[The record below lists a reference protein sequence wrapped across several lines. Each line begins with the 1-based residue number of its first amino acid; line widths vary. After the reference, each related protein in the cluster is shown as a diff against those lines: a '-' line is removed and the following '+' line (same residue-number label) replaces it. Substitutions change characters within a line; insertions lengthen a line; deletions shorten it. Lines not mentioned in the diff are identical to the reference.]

1 MIDFEKCYENGHF
14 NINLFAVQKFN
25 TNPHY
30 TCITYN
36 NAENTFDLS
45 ASTKEII
52 YNIIPD
58 VENIYYRLVEYT
70 VDDKSDVDEE
80 LKFKTS
86 SNSSICVET
95 KQYIIYIDN
104 DSIQGWGL
112 SDVEKISQDLKLY
125 WSKLPKIKQEVK
137 ESVVNLVAFSNGDYY
152 TIESKIK
159 TIDINIEEYY
169 NDDFKPVYSDIM
181 SFLDSRES
189 GLILLYGKMGSGKS
203 SIIRHLCKVH
213 PANYIIVPTSMTTR
227 LSDPDFITFMM
238 DNTDSIF
245 ILEDCE
251 QLLVDRSV
259 NVFNGAIS
267 NILNM
272 SDGLL
277 SDIMNLKFICTFNAD
292 INKIDPALL
301 RKGRCYAKYE
311 FKDLSEDKVGLLN
324 EKYKLGIKNIKP
336 MTLAEIFNS
345 DKNSYAECERPK
357 IGF

>member
-1 MIDFEKCYENGHF
+1 MINFEKCYTSSNF
-14 NINLFAVQKFN
+14 ATDLFAVQKFG
-25 TNPHY
+25 TKPHY
-30 TCITYN
+30 TYITFNDKNYYCDVSMLTDE
-36 NAENTFDLS
+36 AI
-45 ASTKEII
+45 KEII
-52 YNIIPD
+52 PN
-58 VENIYYRLVEYT
+58 VKNIYYQLLEYT
-70 VDDKSDVDEE
+70 IDNELNDKE
-80 LKFKTS
+80 LKFKYSTS
-86 SNSSICVET
+86 SSILVET
-95 KQYIIYIDN
+95 DIYLLRIGYDTIEGWCITDVKQMISDFKQY
-104 DSIQGWGL
+104 WT
-112 SDVEKISQDLKLY
+112 KFPKL
-125 WSKLPKIKQEVK
+125 KQESK
-137 ESVVNLVAFSNGDYY
+137 ESVVNLVAFSNGEYY

-159 TIDINIEEYY
+159 TVDINIDEYY
-169 NDDFKPVYSDIM
+169 NDDFKPVYSDIR
-181 SFLDSRES
+181 SFLNSRES

-213 PANYIIVPTSMTTR
+213 PANYVIVPTSMTTR

-251 QLLVDRSV
+251 QLLVDRSI
-259 NVFNGAIS
+259 NMFNGAIS

-311 FKDLSEDKVGLLN
+311 FKDLSEDKVGRLN
-324 EKYKLGIKNIKP
+324 EKYNLGIKDIKP

-345 DKNSYAECERPK
+345 DKVSYLENERLK